1 MGRTDTSGRRSAAP
15 AQKKDVERR
24 VVGVVGGD
32 TACLRAV
39 VHHWTGRAPSCVLAD
54 DISIVRL
61 SDENNRR
68 DLVFLF
74 EPAVPLDPWPGGPLI
89 WMYPERGPS
98 EPELAQMRLALSAN
112 ALAAPVLRVL
122 LCLPYDLDAEA
133 ASADLD
139 IISETLRWAVDP
151 DVEMDIEAVWLSGAH
166 EATLPAWL
174 AGLE

>member
-1 MGRTDTSGRRSAAP
+1 M
-15 AQKKDVERR
+15 
-24 VVGVVGGD
+24 VGGD
-32 TACLRAV
+32 AACLRAV
-39 VHHWTGRAPSCVLAD
+39 VHHWTGRAPSGVLVG
-54 DISIVRL
+54 DISVVRL

-74 EPAVPLDPWPGGPLI
+74 EPAALDPWPGGPLI

-98 EPELAQMRLALSAN
+98 EPELAQMRLAQSAN
-112 ALAAPVLRVL
+112 AVAAPALRVM
-122 LCLPYDLDAEA
+122 LCLPHDLDADS

-151 DVEMDIEAVWLSGAH
+151 DVEMDVEAVWLSGTH
-166 EATLPAWL
+166 GATLPYWL

>member
-1 MGRTDTSGRRSAAP
+1 MSTSDRRPAA
-15 AQKKDVERR
+15 AARQKDVKRR
-24 VVGVVGGD
+24 LVGVVGGD

-39 VHHWTGRAPSCVLAD
+39 IHHWTGRAPSSVLVG
-54 DISIVRL
+54 DISVVRL
-61 SDENNRR
+61 SDAEKRR
-68 DLVFLF
+68 DLIFLF
-74 EPAVPLDPWPGGPLI
+74 EAAAPLDPWPGGPLI

-112 ALAAPVLRVL
+112 ATAAPALRVL
-122 LCLPYDLDAEA
+122 LCLPYDLDADA

-139 IISETLRWAVDP
+139 TISETLRWAVDH
-151 DVEMDIEAVWLSGAH
+151 DVEMDIEAVWLSGTH